1 MTKLF
6 FHLAQKSHYTCNNH
20 YHWENKFSCPELSW
34 LPNCHLCQ
42 QGLSAI
48 VFVSSLLLLPDEWWF
63 SLYNCSMHQVLK
75 PNCNLLFKKFD
86 LLSAL
91 KYLKNIWKL
100 QLGDQKILSQ
110 FPDLSMFLRK
120 GIKTSGFL
128 NTYLKQSSL
137 MQSFLFCI
145 CLLGIN

>member
-1 MTKLF
+1 MVLLILIRNFNLNFHCMTKLF
-6 FHLAQKSHYTCNNH
+6 FHLAQKSHYTYNNH

-75 PNCNLLFKKFD
+75 PDCNLLFKKFD
-86 LLSAL
+86 LLSTF

-100 QLGDQKILSQ
+100 HLGDQKLLSVSW
-110 FPDLSMFLRK
+110 P
-120 GIKTSGFL
+120 
-128 NTYLKQSSL
+128 
-137 MQSFLFCI
+137 FCVPEER
-145 CLLGIN
+145 N

>member
-1 MTKLF
+1 
-6 FHLAQKSHYTCNNH
+6 
-20 YHWENKFSCPELSW
+20 
-34 LPNCHLCQ
+34 
-42 QGLSAI
+42 
-48 VFVSSLLLLPDEWWF
+48 
-63 SLYNCSMHQVLK
+63 MHQVLK